1 MVKSLYTETENIIK
15 ETKDDSMKWKATS
28 WSWIGRINII
38 KILPKVIYWFNPIP
52 IKLPM
57 ELKKNNS
64 NICMEPQKTQNCQ
77 KKPEE
82 KEQREKSWSHNP
94 SRLQTILQS

>member
-1 MVKSLYTETENIIK
+1 
-15 ETKDDSMKWKATS
+15 
-28 WSWIGRINII
+28 
-38 KILPKVIYWFNPIP
+38 
-52 IKLPM
+52 M